1 MKLRRRFSLALG
13 IATLLSGATAEASTA
28 TGSLFVGLT
37 ITATCSVNDG
47 SAAGGPGALS
57 VACSNA
63 TPYRVGGGADAS
75 PSLDAQGFSA
85 SDAAIRT
92 ITVELLTPSRFAA
105 TRRPASSAA
114 RAGVTGFTP
123 AVSGLLMFPGKTY
136 AIRE

>member
-92 ITVELLTPSRFAA
+92 ITVS
-105 TRRPASSAA
+105 
-114 RAGVTGFTP
+114 
-123 AVSGLLMFPGKTY
+123 Y
-136 AIRE
+136 